1 MLHRWFA
8 RCNQFDRDG
17 NGLKVHVDRV
27 IRGIGKKNLFLDKL
41 YRFAHPKTLS

>member
-27 IRGIGKKNLFLDKL
+27 LRGIGKKNFILRQIVPF
-41 YRFAHPKTLS
+41 RAS